1 MALPLSVLDLSPIG
15 TGSTAGQ
22 ALKNTIDLARLADR
36 LGFTRYWLA
45 EHHNMPGLAS
55 SAPEIVI
62 GAVARETT
70 RLRIGSGGIMLPN
83 HAPLKV
89 VETFRILE
97 ALYPGRID
105 LGLGRAPGTDQ
116 LTALAL
122 RRSKEALGAD
132 DFPAQLGELLAFAA
146 DRFPDGHPFQAVR
159 AAPVDVALPPIW
171 LLGSSDYSAQV
182 AAAIGVGFAFARHIN
197 PDGAVEAIRLYHEQF
212 TPSDALPEPR
222 TVLTVSVI
230 CADTIER
237 ADTLASSSALS
248 FLRLRSGQ
256 PGLLPSPEEAA
267 AYPYTPL
274 ERMQIEAARTR
285 TIIGDPMMVHARLD
299 ELIAQTG
306 ANELMVT
313 TMIHAH
319 AERLH
324 SYELLAEMFDLPRPR
339 SSD

>member
-15 TGSTAGQ
+15 TGSTANQ

-70 RLRIGSGGIMLPN
+70 NLRIGSGGIMLPN

-97 ALYPGRID
+97 ALYPERID
-105 LGLGRAPGTDQ
+105 LGIGRAPGTDQ

-122 RRSKEALGAD
+122 RRSKEALTAD
-132 DFPAQLGELLAFAA
+132 DFPAQLGELLAFSAN
-146 DRFPDGHPFQAVR
+146 RFPEGHPFQAVR

-197 PDGAVEAIRLYHEQF
+197 PDGATEAIQMYRAQF
-212 TPSDALPEPR
+212 DPSDSLPEPWAI
-222 TVLTVSVI
+222 LTVSVI
-230 CADTIER
+230 CADTTAR
-237 ADTLASSSALS
+237 ADMLASSSALS
-248 FLRLRSGQ
+248 FLRLRNGQ

-274 ERMQIEAARTR
+274 ERMQVEASRTR
-285 TIIGDPMMVHARLD
+285 TIIGDPTTVRARLD

-313 TMIHAH
+313 TMIHSH
-319 AERLH
+319 EERLH
-324 SYELLAEMFDLPRPR
+324 SYELLAEMFGLTPPP